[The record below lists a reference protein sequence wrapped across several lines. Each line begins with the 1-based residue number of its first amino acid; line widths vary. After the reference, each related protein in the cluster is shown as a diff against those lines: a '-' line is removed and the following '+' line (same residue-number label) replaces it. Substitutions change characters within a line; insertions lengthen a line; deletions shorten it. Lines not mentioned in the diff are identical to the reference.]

1 MKLNHQAMHKL
12 NRYLES
18 TLLKPTVTEREIDQ
32 LVREAREHQFIGIC
46 IPPFWV
52 KKVKRELRDE
62 DIQVVTVVGFP
73 FGYESTETKAAQ
85 LKAAIKDGADE
96 LDVVWSQTAFHSGMS
111 WPKIELAQLSK
122 ICHEE
127 ERMLKVIVET
137 AYLSPAQLQEACAIC
152 VEAGADFVKTSTGYA
167 PYGARVEDVAL
178 MRQVLPSTVGVKA
191 SGGIKTLESALAL
204 IQAGA
209 DRIGTSSAKALM
221 EAFQSQNPSFG

>member
-1 MKLNHQAMHKL
+1 MHKL
-12 NRYLES
+12 HRYLES

-32 LVREAREHQFIGIC
+32 LVREAREEQFIGIC

-73 FGYESTETKAAQ
+73 FGYESTEAKVAQ

-127 ERMLKVIVET
+127 ERLLKVIVET

-152 VEAGADFVKTSTGYA
+152 VDAGADFVKTSTGYA
-167 PYGARVEDVAL
+167 PYGARVEDISL
-178 MRQVLPSTVGVKA
+178 MRQALPSTVGVKA
-191 SGGIKTLESALAL
+191 SGGIKTLELALAL

-209 DRIGTSSAKALM
+209 DRLGTSTAKSLM
-221 EAFQSQNPSFG
+221 DEWRTKNA

>member
-1 MKLNHQAMHKL
+1 MPKL

-32 LVREAREHQFIGIC
+32 LVREAREEQFIGIC

-52 KKVKRELRDE
+52 KKTKRELRDE

-73 FGYESTETKAAQ
+73 FGYESTEAKVAQ
-85 LKAAIKDGADE
+85 LKDAIKNGADE

-127 ERMLKVIVET
+127 ERILKVIVET
-137 AYLSPAQLQEACAIC
+137 AYLSPAQLRDACAIC
-152 VEAGADFVKTSTGYA
+152 VDAGADYVKTSTGYA
-167 PYGARVEDVAL
+167 PYGARVEDVEL

-191 SGGIKTLESALAL
+191 SGGIKTLEQVLAL

-209 DRIGTSSAKALM
+209 DRLGTSSAKLLM
-221 EAFQSQNPSFG
+221 EAWRKKNL